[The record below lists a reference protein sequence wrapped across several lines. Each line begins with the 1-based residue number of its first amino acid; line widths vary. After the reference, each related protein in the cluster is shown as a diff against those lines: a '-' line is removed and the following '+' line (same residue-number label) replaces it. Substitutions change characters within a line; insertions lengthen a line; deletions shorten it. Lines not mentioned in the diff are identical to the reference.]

1 MQESRR
7 TPAALFE
14 GVAPGMQPPPDFT
27 RLQAAVEATSLGIWE
42 WDLLTGEV
50 YWSERQRE
58 IFGVPA
64 SEAVTY
70 DSWVSRL
77 HPEDSAW
84 VQQEARSLLDP
95 ASGGRMHIQ
104 HRLLLPS
111 GGVCWI
117 ESHGR
122 MIYEGGKPVRLLGT
136 VTDITSRK
144 QAEYELA
151 EALSS
156 LEVTLDGVDA
166 VPWRYH
172 TADLQLTWSPRI
184 ARLLK
189 LESGSIFPSLDEFL
203 AHVHP
208 DHRQLIVD
216 VREAERKAL
225 AGTKFSVEVK
235 LQRADGSWG
244 WMERR
249 SISGSEDPMGRTI
262 YGVDLDISCRKKIE
276 EELAAAVHS
285 LTRERERLNV
295 ALLVGQLG
303 VYEWRIGE
311 ESVWWSPE
319 TYTLYGVDPGS
330 FTPTIQSFSTLV
342 HPADREELWRKSQ
355 QAIAQG
361 AVFEH
366 EYRIIRPDGEV
377 RWIINRSHVGLS
389 EWGQAERIT
398 GVAADITDR
407 MRREEQIQLL
417 MREVN
422 HRSKNLLS
430 VVQAV
435 AFQTASASEPEDFTR
450 KFSDR
455 LQGIAASHDLLVNNG
470 WRGIPLGELVLSQL
484 AHLRDIVGN
493 RIRITG
499 PPVQLTPH
507 SAQTLGMA
515 LHELTTN
522 AVKYGALSAES
533 GSVAIGWTF
542 RQEGEAKLFS
552 LKWRE
557 ENGPPV
563 TPPQERGFGTTV
575 LTRVVEDAFAGKVAL
590 DYAASGVSWT
600 LEASLDRVG
609 EDPSAP

>member
-1 MQESRR
+1 MHEDRR
-7 TPAALFE
+7 TTAPLLE
-14 GVAPGMQPPPDFT
+14 EVAPGMQPPPDLS

-58 IFGVPA
+58 IFGVHA
-64 SEAVTY
+64 SENITY
-70 DSWVSRL
+70 DTWVSRL

-84 VQQEARSLLDP
+84 VQQEAHRLFDP
-95 ASGGRMHIQ
+95 ASMGRMHLQ

-111 GGVCWI
+111 GGVRWI

-122 MIYEGGKPVRLLGT
+122 MIYEGGTPVRLLGT

-144 QAEYELA
+144 HAENELA

-172 TADLQLTWSPRI
+172 TTDLQLMWSPRI

-189 LESGSIFPSLDEFL
+189 LEKGSIFPSLDEFL

-208 DHRQLIVD
+208 DHRHLIIN
-216 VREAERKAL
+216 VREAERQAK
-225 AGTKFSVEVK
+225 AGTKFTVEVK

-249 SISGSEDPMGRTI
+249 SISGPADAAGRTI
-262 YGVDLDISCRKKIE
+262 YGVDLDISSRKKIE

-311 ESVWWSPE
+311 DSVWWSPE
-319 TYTLYGVDPGS
+319 TYTLYGVDPES
-330 FTPTIQSFSTLV
+330 FTPTIQNFSSLV
-342 HPADREELWRKSQ
+342 HPADREELWRKSHK
-355 QAIAQG
+355 AIAERM
-361 AVFEH
+361 VFEH

-389 EWGQAERIT
+389 AWGQVERIT

-435 AFQTASASEPEDFTR
+435 AFQTASVSAPEDFTR

-455 LQGIAASHDLLVNNG
+455 LQGIAASHDLLVHNG
-470 WRGIPLGELVLSQL
+470 WRGIPMGELVLSQL
-484 AHLRDIVGN
+484 AHLRDIVGD

-522 AVKYGALSAES
+522 AVKYGALSAQS

-542 RQEGEAKLFS
+542 RQEGEEKLFS
-552 LKWRE
+552 LRWRE

-563 TPPQERGFGTTV
+563 APPEGRGFGTTV
-575 LTRVVEDAFAGKVAL
+575 LTRVVEDAFGGKVAL
-590 DYAASGVSWT
+590 DYAPTGVSWM
-600 LEASLDRVG
+600 LEASFDRIG
-609 EDPSAP
+609 EDPSAR